1 MLLRALPRVSAGLW
15 TLAACLMILLV
26 DGADFSAAGGCKLGT
41 INDQNPPKACWR
53 PFSAE
58 SPFNRKLPESPPQ
71 VTGSPLIGLTTA
83 DFGAA
88 PYFEAGASGT
98 GDDYDHP
105 VYFSSKN
112 DPVYEVQCVAFGG
125 GCEIRGDRVHIPKR
139 AKPAGG
145 SDGHL
150 GVIDQSSGW
159 QYDFWQVRDRSP
171 EGGPL
176 VISFGGRTRIGSPGS
191 DGLGS
196 PATAAHF
203 ATSAGAI
210 RAEELRAGEIDHALF
225 MTVPCTNGR
234 SVWPAGDGV
243 GSVCSKNLLAP
254 AMGQHLF
261 LDMSN
266 QEIEG
271 MDVPGWQKTIFL
283 AMANYGL
290 FVGDTGG
297 DGWGLKLWTGSLRPG
312 GPDPWVQL
320 AQRLNVPSYVADD
333 GTTRYSFDMRQS
345 LDWSLRLRVAEPCV
359 SRRTC

>member
-1 MLLRALPRVSAGLW
+1 MQFRASPRVSAVLW
-15 TLAACLMILLV
+15 IVAACLTMMLLE
-26 DGADFSAAGGCKLGT
+26 GADSSHARGCKLGKFD
-41 INDQNPPKACWR
+41 DQNPPKACWR
-53 PFSAE
+53 PFSGE
-58 SPFNRKLPESPPQ
+58 SPFNRKLPESPSQ
-71 VTGSPLIGLTTA
+71 ATASPLIGATTA
-83 DFGAA
+83 GFG
-88 PYFEAGASGT
+88 PGPRFEAGDGGT
-98 GDDYDHP
+98 SDDYNHP
-105 VYFSSKN
+105 VYFSSRN
-112 DPVYEVQCVAFGG
+112 DPAYEVQCVAFGG
-125 GCEIRGDRVHIPKR
+125 GCEISGDRVHIPKH
-139 AKPAGG
+139 AYPAGG
-145 SDGHL
+145 DDGHL

-159 QYDFWQVRDRSP
+159 QYDFWQVRERSP
-171 EGGPL
+171 AGGPL

-196 PATAAHF
+196 NATAAHF

-210 RAEELRAGEIDHALF
+210 RAEELRTGLIDHALF
-225 MTVPCTNGR
+225 MTVPCTSGR

-243 GSVCSKNLLAP
+243 GSVCSKNALAP
-254 AMGQHLF
+254 AMGQHFF

-271 MDVPGWQKTIFL
+271 LDVPGWQKTIFL

-297 DGWGLKLWTGSLRPG
+297 PAWGLKLWTGSLRPG

-320 AQRLNVPSYVADD
+320 AQRLNVPSYIADD